1 MSFRN
6 RLTLFFVLIV
16 IVPMVAVAV
25 VLFRLISDNEDGKA
39 NARLAAEQNVA
50 INMYKDASARALAT
64 LGRVASDE
72 ELSAGLQDDDLPA
85 ARTRAVA
92 LLGAEGARR
101 IVLVRDGAPV
111 IDVGTKKAIAPIT
124 RPLTDAQHSRQFGD
138 LQLSVQDAPTYAAAV
153 RRTTGADAVVVWID
167 DTQVASTIEGA
178 PAKPPKGRS
187 GDISISGDD
196 YRYATFPAPG
206 MLGSRIRVAVLAPKA
221 ETTGQV
227 AKSRIIAGGILAG
240 FFILAV
246 TFAFAVSRSLRGQ
259 VMELLD
265 AARRLG
271 RGDFTTRVP
280 AVGGDE
286 FAALGE
292 EFNRMA
298 QQLEERL
305 ADLAQERERV
315 QNSMRR
321 LGQAVGSN
329 LDRDALLQ
337 LVVQTAVDGVG
348 GEAGRAT
355 VRPRRDA
362 PLEERVRV
370 GGINGLTGAL
380 REAEARALRSGKAEE
395 AAVGDGCALA
405 HPLSGSDTREGVVG
419 LVSVGR
425 SGRAFTAGERDLF
438 HYLATQAGVSM
449 ENVGLHETVARESV
463 TDELTG
469 LFNRRRFDEVLDTEV
484 ERAKRFAQPMA
495 LVLLD
500 IDDFKQVND
509 TYGHQQG
516 DVVLREVGRVLRE
529 SCREIDE
536 PARYGG
542 EELAVVLP
550 GTDLHGAY
558 LLAERVRRG
567 VESLR
572 LPLMVAEGDIQVTA
586 SLGVAALPESADD
599 QDGLVAAADAAMY
612 DAKRAGKNRAMRAQR
627 DHSL

>member
-1 MSFRN
+1 MSFRR

-39 NARLAAEQNVA
+39 NARLAAEQTVA
-50 INMYKDASARALAT
+50 INMYQDARDRAGQALE
-64 LGRVASDE
+64 RIASDE
-72 ELSAGLQDDDLPA
+72 KLAGALQDDDLA
-85 ARTRAVA
+85 GARDRAQR
-92 LLGAEGARR
+92 LLASAGARR
-101 IVLVRDGAPV
+101 IVLARDGAAA
-111 IDVGTKKAIAPIT
+111 IDVGARTAIAPAT
-124 RPLTDAQHSRQFGD
+124 RQLVDAQRSRRFGE
-138 LQLSVQDAPTYAAAV
+138 LQVSVQDAPTYAAAV
-153 RRTTGADAVVVWID
+153 RRTTGADGIVVWID
-167 DTQVASTIEGA
+167 RTRVASTLQAA
-178 PAKPPKGRS
+178 PASPLGRS
-187 GDISISGDD
+187 GDISVGQSDF
-196 YRYATFPAPG
+196 RYATFGAPG
-206 MLGSRIRVAVLAPKA
+206 MLGKRIRVSLLAPRTDSTS
-221 ETTGQV
+221 EV
-227 AKSRIIAGGILAG
+227 ARSRIFAGGILAG
-240 FFILAV
+240 FFVLAV
-246 TFAFAVSRSLRGQ
+246 TFALAVSRSLRGQ
-259 VMELLD
+259 VMELLG

-271 RGDFTTRVP
+271 GGDFSARVP
-280 AVGGDE
+280 TTGGDE

-292 EFNRMA
+292 EFNKMA
-298 QQLEERL
+298 RQLEERL

-315 QNSMRR
+315 QDSMRR

-337 LVVQTAVDGVG
+337 LVVQTAVEGVG

-355 VRPRRDA
+355 VRPRRGA

-370 GGINGLTGAL
+370 GGVNGLTEAL

-395 AAVGDGCALA
+395 AEVGDGCAIA
-405 HPLSGSDTREGVVG
+405 HPLNDSDTRDGVVG

-425 SGRAFTAGERDLF
+425 TGRAFTAGERDLF

-484 ERAKRFAQPMA
+484 ERAKRFGHSMA

-500 IDDFKQVND
+500 IDDFKLVND

-516 DVVLREVGRVLRE
+516 DVVLREVARVLRE
-529 SCREIDE
+529 SVREIDE

-558 LLAERVRRG
+558 LLAERVRQG
-567 VESLR
+567 VEALR
-572 LPLMVAEGDIQVTA
+572 MPLMVADGEIQITA

-627 DHSL
+627 DPSL

>member
-101 IVLVRDGAPV
+101 IVLVRDGAAV

-124 RPLTDAQHSRQFGD
+124 RPLADAQRSRRFGD
-138 LQLSVQDAPTYAAAV
+138 LQLASQDAPTYAAAV

-187 GDISISGDD
+187 GDISISDDD
-196 YRYATFPAPG
+196 YRYATFAAPG

-355 VRPRRDA
+355 VRRAAMRRWRSGCASAGSTGSPTRCARPRRA
-362 PLEERVRV
+362 PCARGRPRRPRSATAARSLIRSAAANARGRRRARLGGAFGPRVHRRGARPLPLSRDPGGRLHGERRPARDGRARVRDRRADRPV
-370 GGINGLTGAL
+370 QPAAL
-380 REAEARALRSGKAEE
+380 RRGARHRGRARQAIRTADGARAARHRRL
-395 AAVGDGCALA
+395 
-405 HPLSGSDTREGVVG
+405 
-419 LVSVGR
+419 
-425 SGRAFTAGERDLF
+425 
-438 HYLATQAGVSM
+438 QAGQRHLRPPA
-449 ENVGLHETVARESV
+449 G
-463 TDELTG
+463 
-469 LFNRRRFDEVLDTEV
+469 RRRPARGGPCPAGVL
-484 ERAKRFAQPMA
+484 
-495 LVLLD
+495 
-500 IDDFKQVND
+500 
-509 TYGHQQG
+509 
-516 DVVLREVGRVLRE
+516 
-529 SCREIDE
+529 REIDE

-558 LLAERVRRG
+558 LLAERVRQG
-567 VESLR
+567 VESLK

>member
-1 MSFRN
+1 MSFRR

-39 NARLAAEQNVA
+39 DARLAAEQTVA
-50 INMYKDASARALAT
+50 INMYGDARTRASRSLERIAADEDLA
-64 LGRVASDE
+64 GA
-72 ELSAGLQDDDLPA
+72 LQDDDIPA
-85 ARTRAVA
+85 ARARAQA
-92 LLGAEGARR
+92 LLGSEGARR
-101 IVLVRDGAPV
+101 IVLVRDGAAV
-111 IDVGTKKAIAPIT
+111 FDVGSKAAIAPAT
-124 RPLTDAQHSRQFGD
+124 RQLVDAQRSRRFGD
-138 LQLSVQDAPTYAAAV
+138 LQVSAEDAPTYVAAV
-153 RRTTGADAVVVWID
+153 RRTTRRPSGDNDGVVVWID
-167 DTQVASTIEGA
+167 DRQVASTLPQAPEGRL
-178 PAKPPKGRS
+178 GRS
-187 GDISISGDD
+187 GDVTVGDD
-196 YRYATFPAPG
+196 EYRYATFSDDG
-206 MLGSRIRVAVLAPKA
+206 ILGSKIRVAVLAPKA
-221 ETTGQV
+221 DSTNEV
-227 AKSRIIAGGILAG
+227 AQSRIFAGGILVG
-240 FFILAV
+240 FFVLAV
-246 TFAFAVSRSLRGQ
+246 TFALAVSRSLRGQ
-259 VMELLD
+259 VMELLQ

-271 RGDFTTRVP
+271 GGDFSTRVP
-280 AVGGDE
+280 TTGGDE

-292 EFNRMA
+292 EFNKMA
-298 QQLEERL
+298 RQLEERL
-305 ADLAQERERV
+305 VDLRQERERV
-315 QNSMRR
+315 QSSMRR

-329 LDRDALLQ
+329 LD
-337 LVVQTAVDGVG
+337 
-348 GEAGRAT
+348 
-355 VRPRRDA
+355 RDA

-370 GGINGLTGAL
+370 GGINGLTAAL
-380 REAEARALRSGKAEE
+380 REAEGRALRSGKAEE
-395 AAVGDGCALA
+395 AEVGGGCALA
-405 HPLSGSDTREGVVG
+405 HPLNGSDTREGVVG

-425 SGRAFTAGERDLF
+425 SGRPFTAGERDLF

-484 ERAKRFAQPMA
+484 ERAKRFEQPMA

-550 GTDLHGAY
+550 GTDLQGAY
-558 LLAERVRRG
+558 LLAERVRQG

-572 LPLMVAEGDIQVTA
+572 LPLMVAEGEIQVTA

-612 DAKRAGKNRAMRAQR
+612 DAKRAGKNRAMRAHR
-627 DHSL
+627 EPSL

>member
-1 MSFRN
+1 MSFRR

-39 NARLAAEQNVA
+39 NARLAAEQTVA
-50 INMYKDASARALAT
+50 INMYADSRERAGRALE
-64 LGRVASDE
+64 RIASDE
-72 ELSAGLQDDDLPA
+72 ELAGALQDDKLED
-85 ARTRAVA
+85 ARARAQE
-92 LLGAEGARR
+92 LLGSTGARR
-101 IVLVRDGAPV
+101 IVLVRDGTAA
-111 IDVGTKKAIAPIT
+111 IDVGSKAAIAPAT
-124 RPLTDAQHSRQFGD
+124 RQLVDAQRSRHFGE
-138 LQLSVQDAPTYAAAV
+138 LQVSVQDAPTYAASV
-153 RRTTGADAVVVWID
+153 RRTTGADGVVVWID
-167 DTQVASTIEGA
+167 GAQVASTLADA
-178 PAKPPKGRS
+178 PARPLGRS
-187 GDISISGDD
+187 GDVSVGSDD
-196 YRYATFPAPG
+196 FRYATFGAPG
-206 MLGSRIRVAVLAPKA
+206 MVGTRIRVAVLAPKT
-221 ETTGQV
+221 ESSSEV
-227 AKSRIIAGGILAG
+227 AKSRIFAGGILAG
-240 FFILAV
+240 FFVLAV
-246 TFAFAVSRSLRGQ
+246 TFALAVSRSLRGQ
-259 VMELLD
+259 VMELLG

-271 RGDFTTRVP
+271 GGDFSTRVP
-280 AVGGDE
+280 TTGGDE

-292 EFNRMA
+292 EFNKMA
-298 QQLEERL
+298 RQLEERL

-329 LDRDALLQ
+329 LDRDALLE
-337 LVVQTAVDGVG
+337 LVVQTAVEGVG

-370 GGINGLTGAL
+370 GGMNGLTDAL

-395 AAVGDGCALA
+395 AEVGDGCAIA
-405 HPLSGSDTREGVVG
+405 HPLNGSDTRDGVVG

-425 SGRAFTAGERDLF
+425 TGRAFTAGERDLF

-484 ERAKRFAQPMA
+484 ERAKRFGQPMA

-500 IDDFKQVND
+500 IDDFKLVND

-516 DVVLREVGRVLRE
+516 DVVLREVARVLRE

-558 LLAERVRRG
+558 LLAERVRQG
-567 VESLR
+567 VEALR
-572 LPLMVAEGDIQVTA
+572 LPLIVADGEIQVTA

-627 DHSL
+627 DPSL

>member
-1 MSFRN
+1 MSFRR

-39 NARLAAEQNVA
+39 NARLAAEQTVA
-50 INMYKDASARALAT
+50 INMYQDARDRAGQALE
-64 LGRVASDE
+64 RIASDE
-72 ELSAGLQDDDLPA
+72 QLAAALQDDDIAA
-85 ARTRAVA
+85 ARDRAQR
-92 LLGAEGARR
+92 LLASAGARR
-101 IVLVRDGAPV
+101 IVLVRDGTAQ
-111 IDVGTKKAIAPIT
+111 IDVGAKTAIAPAT
-124 RPLTDAQHSRQFGD
+124 RQLVDAQRSRHFGE
-138 LQLSVQDAPTYAAAV
+138 LQVSVQDAPTYAAAV
-153 RRTTGADAVVVWID
+153 RRTTGADGIVVWID
-167 DTQVASTIEGA
+167 GTRVASTLQEA
-178 PAKPPKGRS
+178 PPGPLGRS
-187 GDISISGDD
+187 GDVSVGASDF
-196 YRYATFPAPG
+196 RYATFGAPG
-206 MLGSRIRVAVLAPKA
+206 MLGTRIRVSVLAPRA
-221 ETTGQV
+221 ESSSEV
-227 AKSRIIAGGILAG
+227 ARSRIFAGGILAG
-240 FFILAV
+240 FFVLAV
-246 TFAFAVSRSLRGQ
+246 TFALAVSRSLRGQ
-259 VMELLD
+259 VMELLG

-271 RGDFTTRVP
+271 GGDFSARVP
-280 AVGGDE
+280 TTGGDE

-292 EFNRMA
+292 EFNKMA
-298 QQLEERL
+298 RQLEERL

-337 LVVQTAVDGVG
+337 LVVQTAVEGVG

-370 GGINGLTGAL
+370 GGVNGLTEAL

-395 AAVGDGCALA
+395 AEVGEGCAIA
-405 HPLSGSDTREGVVG
+405 HPLNGSETRDGVVG

-425 SGRAFTAGERDLF
+425 TGRAFTAGERDLF

-484 ERAKRFAQPMA
+484 ERAKRFGQSMA

-516 DVVLREVGRVLRE
+516 DVVLREVARVLRE
-529 SCREIDE
+529 SVREIDE

-558 LLAERVRRG
+558 LLAERVRQG
-567 VESLR
+567 VEALR
-572 LPLMVAEGDIQVTA
+572 MPLMVAEGEIQITA

-627 DHSL
+627 DPSL

>member
-1 MSFRN
+1 M
-6 RLTLFFVLIV
+6 
-16 IVPMVAVAV
+16 
-25 VLFRLISDNEDGKA
+25 
-39 NARLAAEQNVA
+39 
-50 INMYKDASARALAT
+50 
-64 LGRVASDE
+64 
-72 ELSAGLQDDDLPA
+72 
-85 ARTRAVA
+85 
-92 LLGAEGARR
+92 
-101 IVLVRDGAPV
+101 
-111 IDVGTKKAIAPIT
+111 
-124 RPLTDAQHSRQFGD
+124 
-138 LQLSVQDAPTYAAAV
+138 
-153 RRTTGADAVVVWID
+153 VWID

-178 PAKPPKGRS
+178 PAKPPKGKS
-187 GDISISGDD
+187 GDISVGGDD
-196 YRYATFPAPG
+196 FRYATFGAPG

-337 LVVQTAVDGVG
+337 LVVQTAVEGVG

-370 GGINGLTGAL
+370 GGINGLTDAL

-484 ERAKRFAQPMA
+484 ERAKRFGQPMA

-558 LLAERVRRG
+558 LLAERVRQG
-567 VESLR
+567 VESLK
-572 LPLMVAEGDIQVTA
+572 LPLMVARGRHPGHGQSWRGGAPRVRRRPGRARRSGRCGHVRREARRKESRDAGSA
-586 SLGVAALPESADD
+586 RPLALTPALSCGPYGPA
-599 QDGLVAAADAAMY
+599 GRRHS
-612 DAKRAGKNRAMRAQR
+612 RAPRAQAAPR
-627 DHSL
+627 SRSGRGRAPGERGARSCPPHRGDGAGAARGRARA

>member
-1 MSFRN
+1 MSFRR

-39 NARLAAEQNVA
+39 NARLAAEQTVA
-50 INMYKDASARALAT
+50 INMYQDARDRAGQALE
-64 LGRVASDE
+64 RIASDE
-72 ELSAGLQDDDLPA
+72 KLAGALQDDDLA
-85 ARTRAVA
+85 GARDRAQR
-92 LLGAEGARR
+92 LLASAGARR
-101 IVLVRDGAPV
+101 IVLARDGAAA
-111 IDVGTKKAIAPIT
+111 IDVGARTAIAPAT
-124 RPLTDAQHSRQFGD
+124 RQLVDAQRSRRFGE
-138 LQLSVQDAPTYAAAV
+138 LQVSVQDAPTYAAAV
-153 RRTTGADAVVVWID
+153 RRTTGADGIVVWID
-167 DTQVASTIEGA
+167 RTRVASTLQAA
-178 PAKPPKGRS
+178 PASPLGRS
-187 GDISISGDD
+187 GDISVGQSDF
-196 YRYATFPAPG
+196 RYATFGAPG
-206 MLGSRIRVAVLAPKA
+206 MLGTRIRVSLLAPRTDSSS
-221 ETTGQV
+221 EV
-227 AKSRIIAGGILAG
+227 ARSRIFAGGILAG
-240 FFILAV
+240 FFVLAV
-246 TFAFAVSRSLRGQ
+246 TFALAVSRSLRGQ
-259 VMELLD
+259 VMELLG

-271 RGDFTTRVP
+271 GGDFSARVP
-280 AVGGDE
+280 TTGGDE

-292 EFNRMA
+292 EFNKMA
-298 QQLEERL
+298 RQLEERL

-315 QNSMRR
+315 QDSMRR

-337 LVVQTAVDGVG
+337 LVVQTAVEGVG

-355 VRPRRDA
+355 VRPRRGA

-370 GGINGLTGAL
+370 GGVNGLTEAL

-395 AAVGDGCALA
+395 AEVGDGCAIA
-405 HPLSGSDTREGVVG
+405 HPLNDSDTRDGVVG

-425 SGRAFTAGERDLF
+425 TGRAFTAGERDLF

-484 ERAKRFAQPMA
+484 ERAKRFGHSMA

-500 IDDFKQVND
+500 IDDFKLVND

-516 DVVLREVGRVLRE
+516 DVVLREVARVLRE
-529 SCREIDE
+529 SVREIDE

-558 LLAERVRRG
+558 LLAERVRQG
-567 VESLR
+567 VEALR
-572 LPLMVAEGDIQVTA
+572 MPLMVADGEIQITA

-627 DHSL
+627 DPSL

>member
-1 MSFRN
+1 MSFRR

-39 NARLAAEQNVA
+39 NARLAAEQTVA
-50 INMYKDASARALAT
+50 INMYQDARDRAGQALE
-64 LGRVASDE
+64 RIASDE
-72 ELSAGLQDDDLPA
+72 KLAGALQDDDLA
-85 ARTRAVA
+85 GARDRAQR
-92 LLGAEGARR
+92 LLASAGARR
-101 IVLVRDGAPV
+101 IVLARDGAAA
-111 IDVGTKKAIAPIT
+111 IDVGARTAIAPAT
-124 RPLTDAQHSRQFGD
+124 RQLVDAQRSRRFGE
-138 LQLSVQDAPTYAAAV
+138 LQVSVQDAPTYAAAV
-153 RRTTGADAVVVWID
+153 RRTTGADGIVVWID
-167 DTQVASTIEGA
+167 RTRVASTLQAA
-178 PAKPPKGRS
+178 PASPLGRS
-187 GDISISGDD
+187 GDISVGSSDF
-196 YRYATFPAPG
+196 RYATFGAPG
-206 MLGSRIRVAVLAPKA
+206 MLGTRIRVSLLAPRTDSTS
-221 ETTGQV
+221 EV
-227 AKSRIIAGGILAG
+227 ARSRIFAGGILAG
-240 FFILAV
+240 FFVLAV
-246 TFAFAVSRSLRGQ
+246 TFALAVSRSLRGQ
-259 VMELLD
+259 VMELLG

-271 RGDFTTRVP
+271 GGDFSARVP
-280 AVGGDE
+280 TTGGDE

-292 EFNRMA
+292 EFNKMA
-298 QQLEERL
+298 RQLEERL

-315 QNSMRR
+315 QDSMRR

-337 LVVQTAVDGVG
+337 LVVQTAVEGVG

-355 VRPRRDA
+355 VRPRRGA

-370 GGINGLTGAL
+370 GGVNGLTEAL

-395 AAVGDGCALA
+395 AEVGDGCAIA
-405 HPLSGSDTREGVVG
+405 HPLNDSDTRDGVVG

-425 SGRAFTAGERDLF
+425 TGRAFTAGERDLF

-484 ERAKRFAQPMA
+484 ERAKRFGHSMA

-500 IDDFKQVND
+500 IDDFKLVND

-516 DVVLREVGRVLRE
+516 DVVLREVARVLRE
-529 SCREIDE
+529 SVREIDE

-558 LLAERVRRG
+558 LLAERVRQG
-567 VESLR
+567 VEALR
-572 LPLMVAEGDIQVTA
+572 MPLMVADGEIQITA

-627 DHSL
+627 DPSL

>member
-1 MSFRN
+1 MSFRR

-39 NARLAAEQNVA
+39 NARLAAEQTVA
-50 INMYKDASARALAT
+50 INMYQDARDRAGQALE
-64 LGRVASDE
+64 RIASDE
-72 ELSAGLQDDDLPA
+72 KLAGALQDDDLA
-85 ARTRAVA
+85 GARDRAQR
-92 LLGAEGARR
+92 LLASAGARR
-101 IVLVRDGAPV
+101 IVLARDGAAA
-111 IDVGTKKAIAPIT
+111 IDVGARTAIAPAT
-124 RPLTDAQHSRQFGD
+124 RQLVDAQRSRRFGE
-138 LQLSVQDAPTYAAAV
+138 LQVSVQDAPTYAAAV
-153 RRTTGADAVVVWID
+153 RRTTGADGIVVWID
-167 DTQVASTIEGA
+167 RTRVASTLQAA
-178 PAKPPKGRS
+178 PASPLGRS
-187 GDISISGDD
+187 GDISVGQSDF
-196 YRYATFPAPG
+196 RYATFGAPG
-206 MLGSRIRVAVLAPKA
+206 RLGTRIRVSLLAPRTDSTS
-221 ETTGQV
+221 EV
-227 AKSRIIAGGILAG
+227 ARSRIFAGGILAG
-240 FFILAV
+240 FFVLAV
-246 TFAFAVSRSLRGQ
+246 TFALAVSRSLRGQ
-259 VMELLD
+259 VMELLG

-271 RGDFTTRVP
+271 GGDFSARVP
-280 AVGGDE
+280 TTGGDE

-292 EFNRMA
+292 EFNKMA
-298 QQLEERL
+298 RQLEERL

-315 QNSMRR
+315 QDSMRR

-337 LVVQTAVDGVG
+337 LVVQTAVEGVG

-355 VRPRRDA
+355 VRPRRGA

-370 GGINGLTGAL
+370 GGVNGLTEAL

-395 AAVGDGCALA
+395 AEVGDGGAIA
-405 HPLSGSDTREGVVG
+405 HPLNDSDTRDGVVG

-425 SGRAFTAGERDLF
+425 TGRAFTAGERDPF

-484 ERAKRFAQPMA
+484 ERAKRFGHSMA

-500 IDDFKQVND
+500 IDDFKLVND

-516 DVVLREVGRVLRE
+516 DVVLREVARVLRE
-529 SCREIDE
+529 SVREIDE

-558 LLAERVRRG
+558 LLAERVRQG
-567 VESLR
+567 VEALR
-572 LPLMVAEGDIQVTA
+572 MPLMVADGEIQITA

-627 DHSL
+627 DPSL

>member
-1 MSFRN
+1 MSFRR

-39 NARLAAEQNVA
+39 NARLAAEQTVA
-50 INMYKDASARALAT
+50 INMYQDARDRAGQALE
-64 LGRVASDE
+64 RIASDE
-72 ELSAGLQDDDLPA
+72 KLAGALQDDDLA
-85 ARTRAVA
+85 GARDRAQR
-92 LLGAEGARR
+92 LLASAGARR
-101 IVLVRDGAPV
+101 IVLARDGAAASG
-111 IDVGTKKAIAPIT
+111 VGARTAIAPAT
-124 RPLTDAQHSRQFGD
+124 RQLVDAQRSRRFGE
-138 LQLSVQDAPTYAAAV
+138 LQVSVQDAPTYAAAV
-153 RRTTGADAVVVWID
+153 RRTTGADGIVVWID
-167 DTQVASTIEGA
+167 RTRVASTLQAA
-178 PAKPPKGRS
+178 PASPLGRS
-187 GDISISGDD
+187 GDISVGQSDF
-196 YRYATFPAPG
+196 RYATFGAPG
-206 MLGSRIRVAVLAPKA
+206 MLGTRIRVSLLAPRTDSTS
-221 ETTGQV
+221 EV
-227 AKSRIIAGGILAG
+227 ARSRIFAGGILAG
-240 FFILAV
+240 FFVLAV
-246 TFAFAVSRSLRGQ
+246 TFALAVSRSLRGQ
-259 VMELLD
+259 VMELLG

-271 RGDFTTRVP
+271 GGDFSARVP
-280 AVGGDE
+280 TTGGDE

-292 EFNRMA
+292 EFNQMA
-298 QQLEERL
+298 RQLEERL

-315 QNSMRR
+315 QDSMRR

-337 LVVQTAVDGVG
+337 LVVQTAVEGVG

-355 VRPRRDA
+355 VRPRRGA

-370 GGINGLTGAL
+370 GGVNGLTEAL

-395 AAVGDGCALA
+395 AEVGDGCAIA
-405 HPLSGSDTREGVVG
+405 HPLNDSDTRDGVVG

-425 SGRAFTAGERDLF
+425 TGRAFTAGERDLF

-484 ERAKRFAQPMA
+484 ERAKRFGHSMA

-500 IDDFKQVND
+500 IDDFKLVND

-516 DVVLREVGRVLRE
+516 DVVLREVARVLRE
-529 SCREIDE
+529 SVREIDE

-558 LLAERVRRG
+558 LLAERVRQG
-567 VESLR
+567 VEALR
-572 LPLMVAEGDIQVTA
+572 MPLMVADGEIQITA

-627 DHSL
+627 DPSL

>member
-1 MSFRN
+1 MSFRR

-39 NARLAAEQNVA
+39 NARLAAEQTVA
-50 INMYKDASARALAT
+50 INMYQDARDRAGQALE
-64 LGRVASDE
+64 RIASDE
-72 ELSAGLQDDDLPA
+72 KLAGALQDDDLA
-85 ARTRAVA
+85 GARDRAQR
-92 LLGAEGARR
+92 LLASAGARR
-101 IVLVRDGAPV
+101 IVLARDGAAA
-111 IDVGTKKAIAPIT
+111 IDVGARTAIAPAT
-124 RPLTDAQHSRQFGD
+124 RQLVDAQRSRRFGE
-138 LQLSVQDAPTYAAAV
+138 LQVSVQDAPTYTAAV
-153 RRTTGADAVVVWID
+153 RRTTGADGIVVWID
-167 DTQVASTIEGA
+167 RTRVASTLQAA
-178 PAKPPKGRS
+178 PASPLGRS
-187 GDISISGDD
+187 GDISVGQSDF
-196 YRYATFPAPG
+196 RYATFGAPG
-206 MLGSRIRVAVLAPKA
+206 MLGTRIRVSLLAPRTDSTS
-221 ETTGQV
+221 EV
-227 AKSRIIAGGILAG
+227 ARSRIFAGGILAG
-240 FFILAV
+240 FFVLAV
-246 TFAFAVSRSLRGQ
+246 TFALAVSRSLRGQ
-259 VMELLD
+259 VMELLG

-271 RGDFTTRVP
+271 GGDFSARVP
-280 AVGGDE
+280 TTGGDE

-292 EFNRMA
+292 EFNKMA
-298 QQLEERL
+298 RQLEERL

-315 QNSMRR
+315 QDSMRR

-337 LVVQTAVDGVG
+337 LVVQTAVEGVG

-355 VRPRRDA
+355 VRPRRGA

-370 GGINGLTGAL
+370 GGVNGLTEAL

-395 AAVGDGCALA
+395 AEVGDGCAIA
-405 HPLSGSDTREGVVG
+405 HPLNDSDTRDGVVG

-425 SGRAFTAGERDLF
+425 TGRAFTAGERDLF

-484 ERAKRFAQPMA
+484 ERAKRFGHSMA

-500 IDDFKQVND
+500 IDDFKLVND

-516 DVVLREVGRVLRE
+516 DVVLREVARVLRE
-529 SCREIDE
+529 SVREIDE

-558 LLAERVRRG
+558 LLAERVRQG
-567 VESLR
+567 VEALR
-572 LPLMVAEGDIQVTA
+572 MPLMVADGEIQITA

-627 DHSL
+627 DPSL

>member
-39 NARLAAEQNVA
+39 NARLAAEQTVA
-50 INMYKDASARALAT
+50 INMYADARERAGRSLARI
-64 LGRVASDE
+64 ASDE
-72 ELSAGLQDDDLPA
+72 ELAGALQDDDIPQ
-85 ARTRAVA
+85 ARARAQE
-92 LLGAEGARR
+92 LLGREGARR
-101 IVLVRDGAPV
+101 IVLVRDGTAV
-111 IDVGTKKAIAPIT
+111 LDVGSQAAIAPAT
-124 RPLTDAQHSRQFGD
+124 RQLVDSQRSRRFGD
-138 LQLSVQDAPTYAAAV
+138 LQVSVEDGPTYAAAV
-153 RRTTGADAVVVWID
+153 RRTTGADGVVVWIGD
-167 DTQVASTIEGA
+167 RQVATTIDGA
-178 PAKPPKGRS
+178 PAKPLGRTGEVS
-187 GDISISGDD
+187 VGSDAF
-196 YRYATFPAPG
+196 RYATFGAPG
-206 MLGSRIRVAVLAPKA
+206 LQGSRIRVALLAPKT
-221 ETTGQV
+221 ESSSEV
-227 AKSRIIAGGILAG
+227 AKSRIFAGGILAG
-240 FFILAV
+240 FFVLAV

-259 VMELLD
+259 VMELLQ

-271 RGDFTTRVP
+271 GGDFSTRVP
-280 AVGGDE
+280 TTGEDE

-292 EFNRMA
+292 EFNKMA
-298 QQLEERL
+298 RQLEERL

-315 QNSMRR
+315 QSSMRR

-337 LVVQTAVDGVG
+337 LVVQTAVEGVG

-355 VRPRRDA
+355 VRPRRDG

-370 GGINGLTGAL
+370 GGVNGLTDAL

-395 AAVGDGCALA
+395 AEVGDGCAIA
-405 HPLSGSDTREGVVG
+405 HPLNGSDTRDGVVG

-484 ERAKRFAQPMA
+484 ERAKRFGQSMA

-558 LLAERVRRG
+558 LLAERVRIG

-572 LPLMVAEGDIQVTA
+572 LPLMVADGEIQVTA

-627 DHSL
+627 DPSL

>member
-39 NARLAAEQNVA
+39 NARLAAEQTVA
-50 INMYKDASARALAT
+50 INMYADARERA
-64 LGRVASDE
+64 GRSLERIASDE
-72 ELSAGLQDDDLPA
+72 ELAGALQDDDIPQ
-85 ARTRAVA
+85 ARARAQE
-92 LLGAEGARR
+92 LLGREGARR
-101 IVLVRDGAPV
+101 IVLVRDGTAV
-111 IDVGTKKAIAPIT
+111 LDVGSQAAIAPAT
-124 RPLTDAQHSRQFGD
+124 RQLVDSQRSRRFGD
-138 LQLSVQDAPTYAAAV
+138 LQVSVEDGPTYAAAV
-153 RRTTGADAVVVWID
+153 RRTTGADGVVVWIGD
-167 DTQVASTIEGA
+167 RQVATTIDGA
-178 PAKPPKGRS
+178 PAKPLGRTGEVS
-187 GDISISGDD
+187 VGSDAF
-196 YRYATFPAPG
+196 RYATFGAPG
-206 MLGSRIRVAVLAPKA
+206 LQGSRIRVALLAPKT
-221 ETTGQV
+221 ESSSEV
-227 AKSRIIAGGILAG
+227 AKSRIFAGGILAG
-240 FFILAV
+240 FFVLAV

-259 VMELLD
+259 VMELLQ

-271 RGDFTTRVP
+271 GGDFSTRVP
-280 AVGGDE
+280 TTGEDE

-292 EFNRMA
+292 EFNKMA
-298 QQLEERL
+298 RQLEERL

-315 QNSMRR
+315 QSSMRR

-337 LVVQTAVDGVG
+337 LVVQTAVEGVG

-355 VRPRRDA
+355 VRPRRDG

-370 GGINGLTGAL
+370 GGVNGLTDAL

-395 AAVGDGCALA
+395 AEVGDGCAIA
-405 HPLSGSDTREGVVG
+405 HPLNGSDTRDGVVG

-484 ERAKRFAQPMA
+484 ERAKRFGQSMA

-558 LLAERVRRG
+558 LLAERVRIG

-572 LPLMVAEGDIQVTA
+572 LPLMVADGEIQVTA

-627 DHSL
+627 DPSL

>member
-39 NARLAAEQNVA
+39 NARLAAEQTVA
-50 INMYKDASARALAT
+50 INMYADARERA
-64 LGRVASDE
+64 GRSLERIASDE
-72 ELSAGLQDDDLPA
+72 ELAGALQDDDIPQ
-85 ARTRAVA
+85 ARARAQE
-92 LLGAEGARR
+92 LLGREGARR
-101 IVLVRDGAPV
+101 IVLVRDGTAV
-111 IDVGTKKAIAPIT
+111 LDVGSQAAIAPAT
-124 RPLTDAQHSRQFGD
+124 RQLVDSQRSRRFGD
-138 LQLSVQDAPTYAAAV
+138 LQVSVEDGPTYAAAV
-153 RRTTGADAVVVWID
+153 RRTTGADGVVVWIGD
-167 DTQVASTIEGA
+167 RQVATTIDGA
-178 PAKPPKGRS
+178 PAKPLGRTGEVS
-187 GDISISGDD
+187 VGSDAF
-196 YRYATFPAPG
+196 RYATFGAPG
-206 MLGSRIRVAVLAPKA
+206 LQGSRIRVALLAPKT
-221 ETTGQV
+221 ESSSEV
-227 AKSRIIAGGILAG
+227 AKSRIFAGGILAG
-240 FFILAV
+240 FFVLAV

-259 VMELLD
+259 VMELLQ

-271 RGDFTTRVP
+271 GGDFSTRVP
-280 AVGGDE
+280 TTGEDE

-292 EFNRMA
+292 EFNKMA
-298 QQLEERL
+298 RQLEERL

-315 QNSMRR
+315 QSSMRR

-337 LVVQTAVDGVG
+337 LVVQTAVEGVG

-355 VRPRRDA
+355 VRPRRDG

-370 GGINGLTGAL
+370 GGVNGLTDAL

-395 AAVGDGCALA
+395 AEVGDGCAIA
-405 HPLSGSDTREGVVG
+405 HPLNGSDTRDGVVG

-558 LLAERVRRG
+558 LLAERVRQG
-567 VESLR
+567 VESLK

>member
-1 MSFRN
+1 VTTTMN
-6 RLTLFFVLIV
+6 
-16 IVPMVAVAV
+16 
-25 VLFRLISDNEDGKA
+25 D
-39 NARLAAEQNVA
+39 
-50 INMYKDASARALAT
+50 
-64 LGRVASDE
+64 
-72 ELSAGLQDDDLPA
+72 
-85 ARTRAVA
+85 
-92 LLGAEGARR
+92 
-101 IVLVRDGAPV
+101 APV
-111 IDVGTKKAIAPIT
+111 K
-124 RPLTDAQHSRQFGD
+124 PL
-138 LQLSVQDAPTYAAAV
+138 
-153 RRTTGADAVVVWID
+153 
-167 DTQVASTIEGA
+167 
-178 PAKPPKGRS
+178 GRS
-187 GDISISGDD
+187 GDLTIGEDEF
-196 YRYATFPAPG
+196 RYATFTAPG
-206 MLGSRIRVAVLAPKA
+206 MVGSKIRVAVLAPRT
-221 ETTGQV
+221 ESTTQV
-227 AKSRIIAGGILAG
+227 GRSRIFAGGILAG
-240 FFILAV
+240 FFVLAV
-246 TFAFAVSRSLRGQ
+246 TFALAVSRSLRGQ
-259 VMELLD
+259 VMELLG

-271 RGDFTTRVP
+271 GGDFSTRVP
-280 AVGGDE
+280 TTGGDE

-292 EFNRMA
+292 EFNKMA
-298 QQLEERL
+298 RQLEERL
-305 ADLAQERERV
+305 VELAQERERV
-315 QNSMRR
+315 QSSMRR

-337 LVVQTAVDGVG
+337 LVVQTAVEGVG

-370 GGINGLTGAL
+370 GGINGLTEAL

-395 AAVGDGCALA
+395 AEVGDGCALA
-405 HPLSGSDTREGVVG
+405 HPLNGSETHDGVVG

-484 ERAKRFAQPMA
+484 ERAKRFGQSMA

-500 IDDFKQVND
+500 LDDFKQIND

-558 LLAERVRRG
+558 LLAERVRQG

-572 LPLMVAEGDIQVTA
+572 LPLLVTNGEIRITA

-627 DHSL
+627 HPSL

>member
-1 MSFRN
+1 MSFRR

-16 IVPMVAVAV
+16 IVPMIAVAA
-25 VLFRLISDNEDGKA
+25 VLFRLISDSQDGKTD
-39 NARLAAEQNVA
+39 ARLATEQTVA
-50 INMYKDASARALAT
+50 INMYADARARAAQALERIAADERLAGALQDGDVARARARAQDLLASA
-64 LGRVASDE
+64 
-72 ELSAGLQDDDLPA
+72 
-85 ARTRAVA
+85 
-92 LLGAEGARR
+92 GARR
-101 IVLVRDGAPV
+101 IVLVRDGSAV
-111 IDVGTKKAIAPIT
+111 FDVGSRTAIAPFK
-124 RPLTDAQHSRQFGD
+124 RQLVDAGRSRRFGE
-138 LQLSVQDAPTYAAAV
+138 LQVSVEDAPTYVAAV
-153 RRTTGADAVVVWID
+153 TRTLRARNIVRGLVLWID
-167 DTQVASTIEGA
+167 GDRVATSLEDTPPPPPGA
-178 PAKPPKGRS
+178 R
-187 GDISISGDD
+187 GDVEAGDAEF
-196 YRYATFPAPG
+196 RYANFRDNGFLASRIQATLLVPKTDPT
-206 MLGSRIRVAVLAPKA
+206 GSRFV
-221 ETTGQV
+221 
-227 AKSRIIAGGILAG
+227 AGGILAG
-240 FFILAV
+240 FFVLAV
-246 TFAFAVSRSLRGQ
+246 TFALAVSRSLRDQ
-259 VMELLD
+259 IMELLQ

-271 RGDFTTRVP
+271 AGDFTTRVP
-280 AVGGDE
+280 ATGGDE
-286 FAALGE
+286 FAALGD
-292 EFNRMA
+292 EFNKMA
-298 QQLEERL
+298 RQLEERL
-305 ADLAQERERV
+305 ADLRQERERV
-315 QNSMRR
+315 QSSMRR

-337 LVVQTAVDGVG
+337 LVVQTAVEGVG

-370 GGINGLTGAL
+370 GGINGLAEAL
-380 REAEARALRSGKAEE
+380 REAEARALKSGKAEE
-395 AAVGDGCALA
+395 AAIGDGCALA
-405 HPLSGSDTREGVVG
+405 HPLNGSDSREGVVG

-425 SGRAFTAGERDLF
+425 SGRAFTDGERDLF

-449 ENVGLHETVARESV
+449 ENVGLHEAVARESV

-484 ERAKRFAQPMA
+484 ERAKRFGQSMA

-516 DVVLREVGRVLRE
+516 DVVLREVARVLRE

-550 GTDLHGAY
+550 GTDLDGAF
-558 LLAERVRRG
+558 LLAERVRQG
-567 VESLR
+567 VEALR
-572 LPLMVAEGDIQVTA
+572 LPLMVAEGEIQVTA

-627 DHSL
+627 DPSL

>member
-1 MSFRN
+1 MSFRR

-39 NARLAAEQNVA
+39 NARLAAEQTVA
-50 INMYKDASARALAT
+50 INMYQDARDRAGQALE
-64 LGRVASDE
+64 RIASDE
-72 ELSAGLQDDDLPA
+72 KLAGALQDDDLA
-85 ARTRAVA
+85 GARDRAQR
-92 LLGAEGARR
+92 LLASAGARR
-101 IVLVRDGAPV
+101 IVLARDGAAA
-111 IDVGTKKAIAPIT
+111 IDVGARTAIAPAT
-124 RPLTDAQHSRQFGD
+124 RQLVDAQRSRRFGE
-138 LQLSVQDAPTYAAAV
+138 LQVSVQDAPTYAAAV
-153 RRTTGADAVVVWID
+153 RRTTGADGIVVWID
-167 DTQVASTIEGA
+167 RTRVASTLQAA
-178 PAKPPKGRS
+178 PASPLGRS
-187 GDISISGDD
+187 GDISVGQSDF
-196 YRYATFPAPG
+196 RYATFGAPG
-206 MLGSRIRVAVLAPKA
+206 MLGTRIRVSLLAPRTDSTS
-221 ETTGQV
+221 EV
-227 AKSRIIAGGILAG
+227 ARSRIFAGGILAG
-240 FFILAV
+240 FFVLAV
-246 TFAFAVSRSLRGQ
+246 TFALAVSRSLRGQ
-259 VMELLD
+259 VMELLG

-271 RGDFTTRVP
+271 GGDFSARVP
-280 AVGGDE
+280 TTGGDE

-292 EFNRMA
+292 EFNKMA
-298 QQLEERL
+298 RQLEERL

-315 QNSMRR
+315 QDSMRR

-337 LVVQTAVDGVG
+337 LVVQTAVEGVG

-355 VRPRRDA
+355 VRPRRGA

-370 GGINGLTGAL
+370 GGVNGLTEAL

-395 AAVGDGCALA
+395 AEVGDGCAIA
-405 HPLSGSDTREGVVG
+405 HPLNDSDTRDGVVG

-425 SGRAFTAGERDLF
+425 TGRAFTAGERDLF

-484 ERAKRFAQPMA
+484 ERAKRFGHSMA

-500 IDDFKQVND
+500 IDDFKLVND

-516 DVVLREVGRVLRE
+516 DVVLREVARVLRE
-529 SCREIDE
+529 SVREIDE

-558 LLAERVRRG
+558 LLAERVRQG
-567 VESLR
+567 VEALR
-572 LPLMVAEGDIQVTA
+572 MPLMVADGEIQITA

-627 DHSL
+627 DPSL

>member
-64 LGRVASDE
+64 LERVASDE
-72 ELSAGLQDDDLPA
+72 QLSAGLQDDDLPE
-85 ARTRAVA
+85 ARTRAIA
-92 LLGAEGARR
+92 LLGAEGVRR
-101 IVLVRDGAPV
+101 IVLVRDRAPV
-111 IDVGTKKAIAPIT
+111 IDVGTKKAIAPTPGRSST
-124 RPLTDAQHSRQFGD
+124 RSAPGSSVTCPLR
-138 LQLSVQDAPTYAAAV
+138 QDAPTYAAAV

-187 GDISISGDD
+187 GDISIGGDD
-196 YRYATFPAPG
+196 FRYATFGAPG

-337 LVVQTAVDGVG
+337 LVVQTAVEGVG

-355 VRPRRDA
+355 VRPHRDA

-370 GGINGLTGAL
+370 GGINGLTDAL

-395 AAVGDGCALA
+395 AAVGDGCAIA

-484 ERAKRFAQPMA
+484 ERAKRFGQPMA

-567 VESLR
+567 VESLK
-572 LPLMVAEGDIQVTA
+572 LPLMVAQGDIQVTA

>member
-1 MSFRN
+1 MSFRR

-16 IVPMVAVAV
+16 IVPMVSVAV
-25 VLFRLISDNEDGKA
+25 VLFRLISDNEGGKA
-39 NARLAAEQNVA
+39 DARLAAEQTVA
-50 INMYKDASARALAT
+50 INMYDDARTRAGQALERIA
-64 LGRVASDE
+64 ADE
-72 ELSAGLQDDDLPA
+72 ELAGALQDDDLEA
-85 ARTRAVA
+85 ARARAQE

-101 IVLVRDGAPV
+101 IVLVRDGDAV
-111 IDVGTKKAIAPIT
+111 IDVGTKDAIAP
-124 RPLTDAQHSRQFGD
+124 RARQLVDAGRSRRFGE
-138 LQLSVQDAPTYAAAV
+138 LQVSVQDAPSYAAAV
-153 RRTTGADAVVVWID
+153 RRTTDADGVAVWID
-167 DTQVASTIEGA
+167 DAQVASTLEGV
-178 PAKPPKGRS
+178 PEQPLDRNG
-187 GDISISGDD
+187 SITIGSDD
-196 YRYATFPAPG
+196 FRYATFPDEG
-206 MLGSRIRVAVLAPKA
+206 MAGSRIRVSIFTPQA
-221 ETTGQV
+221 ETTGEIGR
-227 AKSRIIAGGILAG
+227 SRIIAAGILAG
-240 FFILAV
+240 FFVLAM

-259 VMELLD
+259 VQELLQ

-271 RGDFTTRVP
+271 AGDFTTRVP
-280 AVGGDE
+280 ETGGDE

-292 EFNRMA
+292 EFNKMA
-298 QQLEERL
+298 RQLEERL
-305 ADLAQERERV
+305 HDLRQERERV
-315 QNSMRR
+315 QSSMRR

-337 LVVQTAVDGVG
+337 LVVQTAVEGVG

-370 GGINGLTGAL
+370 GGINGLTDAL
-380 REAEARALRSGKAEE
+380 REAEARALRSGTAEE
-395 AAVGDGCALA
+395 AAVGEGWALA
-405 HPLSGSDTREGVVG
+405 HPLNGSDSREGVVG

-484 ERAKRFAQPMA
+484 ERAKRFGQSMA

-516 DVVLREVGRVLRE
+516 DVVLREVARVLRE

-558 LLAERVRRG
+558 LLAERVRQG
-567 VESLR
+567 VEALE
-572 LPLMVAEGDIQVTA
+572 LPLMVAEGEIRVTA

-627 DHSL
+627 DRSL

>member
-1 MSFRN
+1 
-6 RLTLFFVLIV
+6 
-16 IVPMVAVAV
+16 VP
-25 VLFRLISDNEDGKA
+25 
-39 NARLAAEQNVA
+39 
-50 INMYKDASARALAT
+50 
-64 LGRVASDE
+64 
-72 ELSAGLQDDDLPA
+72 
-85 ARTRAVA
+85 
-92 LLGAEGARR
+92 
-101 IVLVRDGAPV
+101 
-111 IDVGTKKAIAPIT
+111 
-124 RPLTDAQHSRQFGD
+124 
-138 LQLSVQDAPTYAAAV
+138 
-153 RRTTGADAVVVWID
+153 TT
-167 DTQVASTIEGA
+167 
-178 PAKPPKGRS
+178 
-187 GDISISGDD
+187 
-196 YRYATFPAPG
+196 
-206 MLGSRIRVAVLAPKA
+206 
-221 ETTGQV
+221 
-227 AKSRIIAGGILAG
+227 
-240 FFILAV
+240 
-246 TFAFAVSRSLRGQ
+246 
-259 VMELLD
+259 
-265 AARRLG
+265 
-271 RGDFTTRVP
+271 
-280 AVGGDE
+280 GGDE

-292 EFNRMA
+292 EFNKMA
-298 QQLEERL
+298 RQLEERL

-315 QNSMRR
+315 QDSMRR

-337 LVVQTAVDGVG
+337 LVVQTAVEGVG

-355 VRPRRDA
+355 VRPRRGA

-370 GGINGLTGAL
+370 GGVNGLTEAL

-395 AAVGDGCALA
+395 AEVGDGCAIA
-405 HPLSGSDTREGVVG
+405 HPLNDSDTRDGVVG

-425 SGRAFTAGERDLF
+425 TGRAFTAGERDLF

-484 ERAKRFAQPMA
+484 ERAKRFGHSMA

-500 IDDFKQVND
+500 IDDFKLVND

-516 DVVLREVGRVLRE
+516 DVVLREVARVLRE
-529 SCREIDE
+529 SVREIDE

-558 LLAERVRRG
+558 LLAERVRQG
-567 VESLR
+567 VEALR
-572 LPLMVAEGDIQVTA
+572 MPLMVADGEIQITA

-627 DHSL
+627 DPSL

>member
-39 NARLAAEQNVA
+39 NARLAAEQMVA
-50 INMYKDASARALAT
+50 INMYSDARTRAGAT
-64 LGRVASDE
+64 LERVASDE
-72 ELSAGLQDDDLPA
+72 QLSAALQDDDLPA
-85 ARTRAVA
+85 ARLRAQA

-101 IVLVRDGAPV
+101 IVLVRDGAAV
-111 IDVGTKKAIAPIT
+111 FDVGTKSAIAPAT
-124 RPLTDAQHSRQFGD
+124 RQLVDAGRSRRFGE
-138 LQLSVQDAPTYAAAV
+138 LQVSVEDAPTYAAAV
-153 RRTTGADAVVVWID
+153 RRTTGADGVVVWIG
-167 DTQVASTIEGA
+167 DTRVASTLQEA
-178 PAKPPKGRS
+178 PAGPLGKS
-187 GDISISGDD
+187 GKLSIGGSDF
-196 YRYATFPAPG
+196 RYATFGAPG
-206 MLGSRIRVAVLAPKA
+206 MVGTRIRVSVLAPKA
-221 ETTGQV
+221 ETTGKVVQ
-227 AKSRIIAGGILAG
+227 SRIIAGGILAG
-240 FFILAV
+240 FFVLAV

-271 RGDFTTRVP
+271 SGDFTTRVP
-280 AVGGDE
+280 AVGDDE

-292 EFNRMA
+292 EFNKMA
-298 QQLEERL
+298 LQLEERL

-315 QNSMRR
+315 QSSMRR

-337 LVVQTAVDGVG
+337 LVVQTAVEGVG

-355 VRPRRDA
+355 VRPRRDG

-370 GGINGLTGAL
+370 GGINGLTDAL
-380 REAEARALRSGKAEE
+380 HEAEARALRSGKAEE
-395 AAVGDGCALA
+395 AAVGDGCAIA
-405 HPLSGSDTREGVVG
+405 HPLSGSDTRDGVVG
-419 LVSVGR
+419 IVSVGR

-484 ERAKRFAQPMA
+484 ERAKRFGQSMA

-550 GTDLHGAY
+550 GTDLQGAY
-558 LLAERVRRG
+558 LLAERVRQG
-567 VESLR
+567 VEALR
-572 LPLMVAEGDIQVTA
+572 LPLMVAEGEIQVTA

>member
-1 MSFRN
+1 MSFRR

-39 NARLAAEQNVA
+39 NARLAAEQTVA
-50 INMYKDASARALAT
+50 INMYSDARDRAARALE
-64 LGRVASDE
+64 RVAADE
-72 ELSAGLQDDDLPA
+72 RLAGALQDDDLGG
-85 ARTRAVA
+85 ARTRAQE

-111 IDVGTKKAIAPIT
+111 IDVGSQAAIAHAT
-124 RPLTDAQHSRQFGD
+124 RRLVDAERSRQFGE
-138 LQLSVQDAPTYAAAV
+138 LQVSVEDAPTYAQAV
-153 RRTTGADAVVVWID
+153 RRTTGAEGIAIWIGD
-167 DTQVASTIEGA
+167 RRVASTLEGA
-178 PAKPPKGRS
+178 PAEPLGRS
-187 GDISISGDD
+187 GEVSIGDD
-196 YRYATFPAPG
+196 DFRYATFTAPG
-206 MLGSRIRVAVLAPKA
+206 MLGSQVRVSVLAPEA
-221 ETTGQV
+221 ETSGQV
-227 AKSRIIAGGILAG
+227 ARSRIFAGGILAG
-240 FFILAV
+240 FFVLAV
-246 TFAFAVSRSLRGQ
+246 TFALAVSRSLRGQ
-259 VMELLD
+259 VMELLQ
-265 AARRLG
+265 AAQRLG
-271 RGDFTTRVP
+271 SGDFSARVP
-280 AVGGDE
+280 ATGGDE

-292 EFNRMA
+292 EFNKMA
-298 QQLEERL
+298 RQLEARL
-305 ADLAQERERV
+305 EELAAERERV
-315 QNSMRR
+315 QSSMRR

-329 LDRDALLQ
+329 LDRDALLE
-337 LVVQTAVDGVG
+337 LVVQTAVEGVG

-355 VRPRRDA
+355 VRPSRDA

-370 GGINGLTGAL
+370 GSMNGLTDAL
-380 REAEARALRSGKAEE
+380 REAEASALRSGRAEE
-395 AAVGDGCALA
+395 ATVGDGYALA
-405 HPLSGSDTREGVVG
+405 HPLNGSDTREGVVG

-484 ERAKRFAQPMA
+484 ERAKRFGQPMA

-516 DVVLREVGRVLRE
+516 DIVLREVARVLRE

-558 LLAERVRRG
+558 LLAERVRQG
-567 VESLR
+567 VEALR
-572 LPLMVAEGDIQVTA
+572 LPLIVSDGEIRVTA

>member
-1 MSFRN
+1 MSFRR

-16 IVPMVAVAV
+16 IVPMISVAV

-39 NARLAAEQNVA
+39 DARLAAEQTVA
-50 INMYKDASARALAT
+50 INMYSDARARAGQALERIAADEDLA
-64 LGRVASDE
+64 GA
-72 ELSAGLQDDDLPA
+72 LQDGDLA
-85 ARTRAVA
+85 RARTRAER
-92 LLGAEGARR
+92 LLGSEGARR
-101 IVLVRDGAPV
+101 IVLVRDGSAA
-111 IDVGTKKAIAPIT
+111 IDVGSKAAIAPAT
-124 RPLTDAQHSRQFGD
+124 RQLVDAGRSRRFGE
-138 LQLSVQDAPTYAAAV
+138 LQVSVEDAPTYAAAV
-153 RRTTGADAVVVWID
+153 RRTTGADGIVVWIGD
-167 DTQVASTIEGA
+167 QQVATTLEGA
-178 PAKPPKGRS
+178 PRVPVGLR
-187 GDISISGDD
+187 GDVDVGEDE
-196 YRYATFPAPG
+196 YRFATFPDKG
-206 MLGSRIRVAVLAPKA
+206 MLGTTIRVTVLAPKR
-221 ETTGQV
+221 ETSGNV
-227 AKSRIIAGGILAG
+227 ARSRIFAGGILAG
-240 FFILAV
+240 FFVLAM

-259 VMELLD
+259 VMELLQ

-271 RGDFTTRVP
+271 GGDFSARVP
-280 AVGGDE
+280 ATGGDE
-286 FAALGE
+286 FAALGD
-292 EFNRMA
+292 EFNKMA
-298 QQLEERL
+298 RQLEERL
-305 ADLAQERERV
+305 VDLRQERERV
-315 QNSMRR
+315 QSSMRR

-337 LVVQTAVDGVG
+337 LVVQTAVEGVG
-348 GEAGRAT
+348 GDAGRAT

-370 GGINGLTGAL
+370 GGINGLTAAL

-405 HPLSGSDTREGVVG
+405 HPLNGSDTREGVVG

-484 ERAKRFAQPMA
+484 ERAKRFGQSMA

-516 DVVLREVGRVLRE
+516 DIVLREVARVLRE

-550 GTDLHGAY
+550 GTDLHGAF
-558 LLAERVRRG
+558 LLAERVRQG
-567 VESLR
+567 VEALH
-572 LPLMVAEGDIQVTA
+572 LPLMVADGEIRVTA

-627 DHSL
+627 DPSL

>member
-1 MSFRN
+1 MSFRR

-39 NARLAAEQNVA
+39 NARLAAEQTVA
-50 INMYKDASARALAT
+50 INMYQDARDRAGQALE
-64 LGRVASDE
+64 RIASDE
-72 ELSAGLQDDDLPA
+72 RLAGALQDDDLA
-85 ARTRAVA
+85 GARDRAQR
-92 LLGAEGARR
+92 LLASAGARR
-101 IVLVRDGAPV
+101 IVLARDGAAA
-111 IDVGTKKAIAPIT
+111 IDVGARTAIAPAT
-124 RPLTDAQHSRQFGD
+124 RQLVDAQRSRRFGE
-138 LQLSVQDAPTYAAAV
+138 LQVSVQDAPTYAAAV
-153 RRTTGADAVVVWID
+153 RRTTGADGIVVWID
-167 DTQVASTIEGA
+167 RTRVASTLQAA
-178 PAKPPKGRS
+178 PASPLGRS
-187 GDISISGDD
+187 GDISVGQSDF
-196 YRYATFPAPG
+196 RYATCGAPG
-206 MLGSRIRVAVLAPKA
+206 MLGTRIRVSLLAPRTDSTS
-221 ETTGQV
+221 EV
-227 AKSRIIAGGILAG
+227 ARSRIFAGGILAG
-240 FFILAV
+240 FFVLAV
-246 TFAFAVSRSLRGQ
+246 TFALAVSRSLRGQ
-259 VMELLD
+259 VMELLG

-271 RGDFTTRVP
+271 GGDFSARVP
-280 AVGGDE
+280 TTGGDE

-292 EFNRMA
+292 EFNKMA
-298 QQLEERL
+298 RQLEERL

-315 QNSMRR
+315 QDSMRR

-337 LVVQTAVDGVG
+337 LVVQTAVEGVG

-355 VRPRRDA
+355 VRPRRGA

-370 GGINGLTGAL
+370 GGVNGLTEAL

-395 AAVGDGCALA
+395 AEVGDGCAIA
-405 HPLSGSDTREGVVG
+405 HPLNDSDTRDGVVG

-425 SGRAFTAGERDLF
+425 TGRAFTAGERDLF

-484 ERAKRFAQPMA
+484 ERAKRFGHSMA

-500 IDDFKQVND
+500 IDDFKLVND

-516 DVVLREVGRVLRE
+516 DVVLREVARVLRE
-529 SCREIDE
+529 SVREIDE

-558 LLAERVRRG
+558 LLAERVRQG
-567 VESLR
+567 VEALR
-572 LPLMVAEGDIQVTA
+572 MPLMVADGEIQITA

-627 DHSL
+627 DPSL

>member
-1 MSFRN
+1 MSFRR

-16 IVPMVAVAV
+16 IVPMVSVAV

-39 NARLAAEQNVA
+39 DARLAAEQRVA
-50 INMYKDASARALAT
+50 INLYGDSRDRAARALERIAADRR
-64 LGRVASDE
+64 LAS
-72 ELSAGLQDDDLPA
+72 ALQDGDMGA
-85 ARTRAVA
+85 ARVRAQD
-92 LLGAEGARR
+92 LLAAQGVRR
-101 IVLVRDGAPV
+101 IVLGRDGSAQL
-111 IDVGTKKAIAPIT
+111 DVGTRAAIAPASRELVDAT
-124 RPLTDAQHSRQFGD
+124 RSRRFGT
-138 LQLSVQDAPTYAAAV
+138 LQVSVQDAQSYAAVV
-153 RRTTGADAVVVWID
+153 RRTTGSDGLVVRSD
-167 DTQVASTIEGA
+167 GTLLTSTIPGA
-178 PAKPPKGRS
+178 GTTPLSRAGETDIN
-187 GDISISGDD
+187 GDH
-196 YRYATFPAPG
+196 YRFATFDAPG
-206 MLGSRIRVAVLAPKA
+206 FLGSRLHVSVLAPKT
-221 ETTGQV
+221 ETSGDV
-227 AKSRIIAGGILAG
+227 ARSRIIAGGILAG

-259 VMELLD
+259 VQELLQ

-271 RGDFTTRVP
+271 GGDFTARVP
-280 AVGGDE
+280 ETGGDE

-292 EFNRMA
+292 EFNKMA
-298 QQLEERL
+298 RQLEARL
-305 ADLAQERERV
+305 ADLRQERERV
-315 QNSMRR
+315 QSSMRR

-329 LDRDALLQ
+329 LDRDALLE
-337 LVVQTAVDGVG
+337 LVVQTAVEGVG

-355 VRPRRDA
+355 VRPSRDA

-370 GGINGLTGAL
+370 GSVNGLTDAL
-380 REAEARALRSGKAEE
+380 REAEARALRSGEAEE
-395 AAVGDGCALA
+395 AEVGEASAIA
-405 HPLSGSDTREGVVG
+405 HPLNGSDTREGVVG

-425 SGRAFTAGERDLF
+425 GGRRFTASERDLF

-484 ERAKRFAQPMA
+484 ERAKRFAQSMA

-516 DVVLREVGRVLRE
+516 DVVLREVARVLRE

-550 GTDLHGAY
+550 GTDLDGAY
-558 LLAERVRRG
+558 LLAERVRQG
-567 VESLR
+567 VAALR
-572 LPLMVAEGDIQVTA
+572 LPLMVAEGEIQVTA

-599 QDGLVAAADAAMY
+599 QDELVAAADAAMY

-627 DHSL
+627 TVPDA